1 MPARPRRIIDLSTPV
16 RTGHFRWP
24 VDRRLLK
31 SHAAGDG
38 SEGTWAGWN
47 LHGFT
52 HMDAPRHVLPDG
64 FTTDA
69 ITPEM
74 TIGEAAVLDLSDVPE
89 NSPIEEARIATAE
102 QMLAAEMD
110 RSNRIAASES
120 RLAEL
125 TRDYEVNRDL
135 YQDLLRRRENARV
148 SMNLDAERRGLS
160 FRIQEPASLP
170 LLPSGLRLMH
180 VAAAGFVLALLLVP
194 ALLFALA
201 KFDPRV
207 RSADQI
213 EREAGLPVLGTLPA
227 YVTTYT
233 RRRNLRR
240 NALAASLFLS
250 VPLVYT
256 LVYGMKLAGAL

>member
-89 NSPIEEARIATAE
+89 NSPIEEARIATAGAHLRE
-102 QMLAAEMD
+102 GDIAILKTRWDERRSLDTPEFWADAPWMTAEAAEWLHGRGIKAVGFD
-110 RSNRIAASES
+110 FPQDYPIRFFLTGAPRPPLEDYATHH
-120 RLAEL
+120 RLLARGVIMFEYL
-125 TRDYEVNRDL
+125 CNTGA
-135 YQDLLRRRENARV
+135 LRAPRCLVVALPIRLSPGADGAPARV
-148 SMNLDAERRGLS
+148 IA
-160 FRIQEPASLP
+160 
-170 LLPSGLRLMH
+170 
-180 VAAAGFVLALLLVP
+180 
-194 ALLFALA
+194 
-201 KFDPRV
+201 
-207 RSADQI
+207 I
-213 EREAGLPVLGTLPA
+213 EEETG
-227 YVTTYT
+227 
-233 RRRNLRR
+233 
-240 NALAASLFLS
+240 
-250 VPLVYT
+250 
-256 LVYGMKLAGAL
+256 